1 MDHYLDATV
10 RQKLR
15 RDGVLSEGMGY
26 SYNYLVENRQGA
38 EATRDYFLSRPA
50 DTADLLSISNRS
62 RGYVSMIDSGLS
74 QWNAM
79 SLPNGHLPFLCGHHR
94 RGQPDPLARQPERR
108 HSQDHDT

>member
-1 MDHYLDATV
+1 
-10 RQKLR
+10 
-15 RDGVLSEGMGY
+15 
-26 SYNYLVENRQGA
+26 
-38 EATRDYFLSRPA
+38 
-50 DTADLLSISNRS
+50 
-62 RGYVSMIDSGLS
+62 MIDSGLS